1 MTTPNAAYKDV
12 NHNGK
17 TLRFATP
24 NDISA
29 WRVDTMFTK
38 EPDTIRWLEGL
49 GPDDV
54 LFDIGANMGIY
65 TIFAA
70 AVSGCRVRAFEPE
83 SQNFQLL
90 MQNIVLN
97 ELSDR
102 TVAYPIAVYS
112 ENKLGVLYIG
122 DFQPAQAIHSFDQNV
137 DAFRRPTD
145 HQLTQGVPSYLV
157 DSIVAERDMPFPT
170 HIKID
175 VDGLEPE
182 VVAGMAETLRNPALR
197 SILIEIN
204 TNVEEHRDIVGQL
217 QGAGF
222 GFDPG
227 QVETSM
233 RTSGRFAG
241 LANHIFHRKA

>member
-1 MTTPNAAYKDV
+1 MQTPLPAHKVVD
-12 NHNGK
+12 HNGK
-17 TLRFATP
+17 QLRYATP
-24 NDISA
+24 NDIA
-29 WRVDTMFTK
+29 TWRVETMFTK
-38 EPDTIRWLEGL
+38 EPDTIRWLETL
-49 GPDDV
+49 TPDDV

-90 MQNIVLN
+90 MQSIVLN
-97 ELSDR
+97 DLCTS
-102 TVAYPIAVYS
+102 TVAYPVAIYS
-112 ENKLGVLYIG
+112 EDKLGVLYIG

-137 DAFRRPTD
+137 DAFRKPTD
-145 HQLTQGVPSYLV
+145 HQLTQGVASFKV
-157 DSIVAERDMPFPT
+157 DSIIGQPDMPFPT

-182 VVAGMAETLRNPALR
+182 VVAGMTATLGNPALR

-204 TNVEEHRDIVGQL
+204 TNVEEHRAIVDEL
-217 QGAGF
+217 RAN
-222 GFDPG
+222 GFDFDPE
-227 QVETSM
+227 QVKSSM

-241 LANHIFHRKA
+241 LANHIFFRKP